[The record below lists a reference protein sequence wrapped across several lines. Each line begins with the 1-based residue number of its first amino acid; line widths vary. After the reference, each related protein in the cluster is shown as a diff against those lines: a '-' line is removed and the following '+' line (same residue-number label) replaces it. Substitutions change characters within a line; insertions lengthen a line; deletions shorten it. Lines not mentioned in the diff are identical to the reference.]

1 MVPEDI
7 PPPPDSDLPPPPDFP
22 EPDALSTPPSK
33 ASAPPSQLPTNEHV
47 PPPEKPRDPVSS
59 AAPANPLPFIIL
71 LSTAILGAGSWF
83 AYQKWVLEPGLD
95 GPSLKPFKGEIAEDG
110 SQFIGIWKGHDSD
123 EDNPTNWEIL
133 RQKDYTFKAV
143 YKKYYEDGKFSEIIF
158 KGTWKTSGAKLA
170 YKSIDKEIKGEDIEW
185 PESWTEVVGDLQKNR
200 LLVQSRQTSSRRS
213 PYTEN
218 RVAALGYPSLRKIDL
233 PPYVK
238 PTELAP
244 TEEPAGKAPIDLLVH
259 YDFNGSAE
267 NKADRKYE
275 ALFNNA
281 RFTDKN
287 LPEGFEKA
295 IFFEIKDSF
304 IQIKESETWNLCE
317 EDFSISLWLRI
328 KGSRAEG
335 YGILDSISSTA
346 SNSLTGIALHTLG
359 QGSSGA
365 LEFLFYHRDAKYR
378 FKGRKKV
385 NDGIWH
391 QVAVTK
397 SGNLVQIYVD
407 GQPDSTTASVSRRSG
422 FGFTPLVL
430 GQFLDTGFPSGAMDN
445 FRLYKRTLSP
455 SEVFAVFESEK
466 PPPAIR

>member
-1 MVPEDI
+1 MVYGKD
-7 PPPPDSDLPPPPDFP
+7 
-22 EPDALSTPPSK
+22 TTQTK
-33 ASAPPSQLPTNEHV
+33 TTRPTG
-47 PPPEKPRDPVSS
+47 KSS
-59 AAPANPLPFIIL
+59 V
-71 LSTAILGAGSWF
+71 
-83 AYQKWVLEPGLD
+83 K
-95 GPSLKPFKGEIAEDG
+95 
-110 SQFIGIWKGHDSD
+110 
-123 EDNPTNWEIL
+123 
-133 RQKDYTFKAV
+133 KDYTFKAV

-359 QGSSGA
+359 QEVPEHWSFYFTTATQNTA
-365 LEFLFYHRDAKYR
+365 LKV
-378 FKGRKKV
+378 GRKLTMVYGTKLPLRR
-385 NDGIWH
+385 
-391 QVAVTK
+391 AVTL
-397 SGNLVQIYVD
+397 SRSTWTVSL
-407 GQPDSTTASVSRRSG
+407 DSTTASVSRRSG
-422 FGFTPLVL
+422 FGFTPLFW
-430 GQFLDTGFPSGAMDN
+430 GN
-445 FRLYKRTLSP
+445 FSILAFHLEQWTTFVSIN
-455 SEVFAVFESEK
+455 AT
-466 PPPAIR
+466 